1 MTGTT
6 ATQPSPPPDQAA
18 RDRIV
23 GELDRTLF
31 VQAGAGAGKTRALV
45 DRIVRLV
52 TTGTAGLEA
61 IAAITFTEKAA
72 TELRDRVRRR
82 LEDELADA
90 VRHEVGER
98 AARCR
103 TALADLD
110 SAAIGTLHG
119 FAQRILTEHPV
130 EAGLPPRIEV
140 LDEVASAVAFDE
152 RWSRFVDRL
161 LEDAAVERALLHA
174 TAAGVRVD
182 HLRLIAQAFND
193 NWDLV
198 EDHAPAVPVDVAP
211 WDHELAALL
220 DEVDALVA
228 MRDHCVAEDDRFY
241 DQLGRFE
248 VWARRVRQ
256 APDDVARLALLREET
271 GRPRRK
277 AHGRRENWPTC
288 DVGELKQRYTD
299 LQAKLDALRDRIAH
313 QAVRRLAVEL
323 RRFTLDA
330 AAERRDAGE
339 LEFHDLLVLAR
350 QVLRDPTHGPTVR
363 RALHQRYRHLLIDEF
378 QDTDPI
384 QVDLAVLI
392 ASPDDVRPG
401 AQWHEVGTRE
411 GHLFFVGDPKQSIY
425 RFRRAD
431 ISMFLRAAE
440 RFGDGGRLVSL
451 TTNFRTGRSIV
462 ELVNRVF
469 GTLMVPQRHDGLP
482 SQPDYEP
489 FAAVRGDAPVGPPV
503 ALLGVAQHEDEPKAD
518 EVRRREA
525 ADVAAAIRTA
535 LAEGWLVDRSGGGP
549 VPDWQPARPGDIT
562 VLVPA
567 RTSLP
572 ALEDALTEAGIS
584 YRTESASLVYASRL
598 VRDLLLTLRAIDD
611 PSDELATVS
620 ALRSPLFACGDDDL
634 FRFRHELGGRFDH
647 SLPLPDGAP
656 TDDPVCAGLAY
667 LHEMHRARRWLAP
680 SELVDRV
687 VRDRRVLELGWA
699 DGRPRD
705 LWRRVRF
712 VVDQARAW
720 TDATHGTLRQYL
732 AWVRQ
737 QTAEGSRVS
746 EAVLPETDDDAVRI
760 MTIHAAKG
768 LQFPITIVSG
778 LSTQPQRRS
787 AGVEVVWPPGQECA
801 IRVGTAVKT
810 AAFEDWKP
818 IDEQMSHDERVR
830 LLYVACTRAQDHLVV
845 SLHRKSRK
853 SQPDD
858 AAKLTSAELL
868 ARALADGIEAL
879 PVLGADVAGDGAE
892 GTTGDTGPPGGDG
905 ATAEP
910 ADPTTPDAPALPP
923 FDEWRRRRDA
933 AVAAGARPR
942 TLAATALTDDGRP
955 DAVAD
960 PGLHKRPRD
969 LDLPAW
975 QKGRYGSA
983 VGRAVHGVLQTI
995 DLRGAPDAAID
1006 AAVAA
1011 QAAAEGVL
1019 GHEDHIGALVRAALA
1034 APAVAEAAASPHWR
1048 ELYVGVPLAGGR
1060 TLEGYVDLLY
1070 RRPDGLVVVDYKTGP
1085 SGPQVDLDPL
1095 VARYRLQGASYALAV
1110 GQATGEP
1117 VAEVVFVFLTPAGP
1131 VERRLPDLAT
1141 AVDEVRRRA
1150 AEGDDALVVT

>member
-1 MTGTT
+1 VTATT
-6 ATQPSPPPDQAA
+6 APAPPPDQAA

-52 TTGTAGLEA
+52 TTGTAGLDA

-82 LEDELADA
+82 LEDELDDA
-90 VRHEVGER
+90 VRAGDGGR

-110 SAAIGTLHG
+110 SAAIGTLHS

-152 RWSRFVDRL
+152 RWSRFLDRL
-161 LEDAAVERALLHA
+161 LDDRSVERALLHA

-182 HLRLIAQAFND
+182 HLRLVAQAFND

-228 MRDHCVAEDDRFY
+228 MRDHCVDESDRFY

-256 APDDVARLALLREET
+256 APDDVARLALLREEA

-277 AHGRRENWPTC
+277 PNGQKGNWPTC
-288 DVGELKQRYTD
+288 ELGELKQRYTD

-313 QAVRRLAVEL
+313 EAVRRLAVEL
-323 RRFTLDA
+323 RRFTLEA

-350 QVLRDPTHGPTVR
+350 HVLRDPTHGPAVR
-363 RALHQRYRHLLIDEF
+363 RALHRRYRHLLIDEF

-392 ASPDDVRPG
+392 ASTDHVEPG
-401 AQWHEVGTRE
+401 AQWHEVATRE

-431 ISMFLRAAE
+431 ISLFLRAAE
-440 RFGDGGRLVSL
+440 RFGDGGRRVSL

-462 ELVNRVF
+462 ELVNEVF
-469 GTLMVPQRHDGLP
+469 GTLMVEQRHDGVP
-482 SQPDYEP
+482 SQPAYEP
-489 FAAVRGDAPVGPPV
+489 FAAVRGDAPAGPPV
-503 ALLGVAQHEDEPKAD
+503 ALLGVACHEDDPSAD

-525 ADVAAAIRTA
+525 ADVAAVVRTA
-535 LAEGWLVDRSGGGP
+535 LEEGWLVDRSNGGP
-549 VPDWQPARPGDIT
+549 VPDWQPARAGDIT
-562 VLVPA
+562 ILVPT

-598 VRDLLLTLRAIDD
+598 VRDLLLTLQAIDD

-647 SLPLPDGAP
+647 SLPLPAGAP
-656 TDDPVCAGLAY
+656 ADDPVCAGLAY

-787 AGVEVVWPPGQECA
+787 AGVEVAWPPGQECV
-801 IRVGTAVKT
+801 IRVGRAVKT

-830 LLYVACTRAQDHLVV
+830 LLYVACTRAQDHLVL
-845 SLHRKSRK
+845 SLHRKARK
-853 SQPDD
+853 SEPDA
-858 AAKLTSAELL
+858 AAKLTIAELL
-868 ARALADGIEAL
+868 ARALADRIEAL
-879 PVLGADVAGDGAE
+879 PAIGAPTDRTDDDGAAATGGAPGDD
-892 GTTGDTGPPGGDG
+892 GTPTPAPGPAAPD
-905 ATAEP
+905 P
-910 ADPTTPDAPALPP
+910 ADLPP
-923 FDEWRRRRDA
+923 FEEWRRQRDTA
-933 AVAAGARPR
+933 IAAGARPR

-983 VGRAVHGVLQTI
+983 IGRAVHGVLQTV
-995 DLRGAPDAAID
+995 DLGSAPDAAID

-1019 GHEDHIGALVRAALA
+1019 GHEDHIAALVRAALA
-1034 APAVAEAAASPHWR
+1034 APTVVEAAASPHWR
-1048 ELYVGVPLAGGR
+1048 ELYVGVPLPGGR
-1060 TLEGYVDLLY
+1060 TLEGYVDLVY

-1085 SGPQVDLDPL
+1085 TGPDVDLDPL

-1131 VERRLPDLAT
+1131 VERRLPDLAA

-1150 AEGDDALVVT
+1150 AEGDDTLVVT